1 MQDDFAIR
9 SGLENRAFAFEFI
22 AQEIGIDQVPVV
34 GDGELAAHAIDH
46 ERLRVLDR
54 ARPSR
59 RVTGV
64 PDRARPFQFFQ
75 LSLAEHLRDQPHTLV
90 DEKRSAGPV
99 ARDDPSALLPAMLE
113 CEQPVVSEH
122 GRVLV
127 AKYAEEPTLV
137 LWETFGLAQLGR
149 IDLVWRDH
157 TK

>member
-9 SGLENRAFAFEFI
+9 GGLENRAFAFEFI
-22 AQEIGIDQVPVV
+22 AQEIGINQVAVV
-34 GDGELAAHAIDH
+34 GDGELAAHTIDH

-64 PDRARPFQFFQ
+64 PDCARPFQLFQ

-90 DEKRSAGPV
+90 HEKGSVRPV
-99 ARDDPSALLPAMLE
+99 AGDDSGALLPAMLE
-113 CEQPVVSEH
+113 PEQPVVSEH

-137 LWETFGLAQLGR
+137 LWKTFALAWIGR
-149 IDLVWRDH
+149 VDLDSR
-157 TK
+157 